1 MTGDA
6 EEAKDLTQD
15 SFLQLY
21 RSIDTFRGESRFAT
35 WFYRVVV
42 NVVQG
47 RFRKKSIH
55 TISLDALEE
64 NGRETLE
71 LPDLSTADEVDRLS
85 LEKLIVMLPSVYQ
98 TILVLHDIRG
108 FRHVEIAKMLG
119 MPIGTTKAYLHRA
132 RRQLRDLFLE
142 SLARQ
147 KKPLPRRPSR
157 GRKKLVCAPEPLRT

>member
-1 MTGDA
+1 
-6 EEAKDLTQD
+6 L
-15 SFLQLY
+15 F
-21 RSIDTFRGESRFAT
+21 RSIDTFRGESGFLT
-35 WFYRVVV
+35 WLYRVVA

-47 RFRKKSIH
+47 RFRKKSIP
-55 TISLDALEE
+55 TISLHALDKA
-64 NGRETLE
+64 GRETL
-71 LPDLSTADEVDRLS
+71 DLTDPSAADEVDRLS
-85 LEKLIVMLPSVYQ
+85 VEKLMARLPSIYR

-157 GRKKLVCAPEPLRT
+157 GRKKLACTPELLGA